1 MALTFS
7 PYTGGSSYALS
18 SQFANIQR
26 YSPAVSS
33 FTFNQVNAYT
43 GYIVGSGSF
52 GQLNLF
58 VNPANPFGN
67 AKQYLSY
74 SGLDPATAQEVLKI
88 IDTEAK
94 RKNKG
99 KALEII
105 KVIFEGI
112 GKVTDFVKAW
122 KGQNGVAVD
131 DTSWQPSQID
141 TSGATGGVDYPNQLP
156 NTIPDTTQQ
165 SQQNTVLGFTYTEVG
180 IGLGILYLVLKK

>member
-1 MALTFS
+1 MAGLTFS
-7 PYTGGSSYALS
+7 PYTTGSSFALS
-18 SQFANIQR
+18 TQFANLQR
-26 YSPAVSS
+26 YSGGVSS
-33 FTFNQVNAYT
+33 FSFNQVNAYT
-43 GYIVGSGSF
+43 GYIVGNGSF

-58 VNPANPFGN
+58 VNPSNPFGN

-74 SGLDPATAQEVLKI
+74 SGLDPATAQEVMKI

-112 GKVTDFVKAW
+112 GKVTEFVKAW
-122 KGQNGVAVD
+122 KGQNGVAAE

-141 TSGATGGVDYPNQLP
+141 SSGATGGVDFPT
-156 NTIPDTTQQ
+156 TIPDTTQQ
-165 SQQNTVLGFTYTEVG
+165 TTQQNTLFGFTYTEVG
-180 IGLGILYLVLKK
+180 IGAALAYLLLKK